1 MPASYRSYNPEQ
13 TLLVAPCIRDWWP
26 TGHFAHRISSLTDQ
40 FDLSEFHKPC
50 KGDGRRN
57 MPYHPMMMLKVL
69 IYAYSVGVFSSRAI
83 ESRIQADIACRFLA
97 AESCTPK

>member
-1 MPASYRSYNPEQ
+1 MPASYRSYNPDQ
-13 TLLVAPCIRDWWP
+13 TLLLSLGICDWWSA
-26 TGHFAHRISSLTDQ
+26 GHVAYHISGLADQ
-40 FDLSEFHKPC
+40 FDLLEFHKAC
-50 KGDGRRN
+50 AGDGRRN